1 MWNAVLMSGVGA
13 IWVAMVSAVAY
24 RVSRAGGAG
33 SAGERT

>member
-1 MWNAVLMSGVGA
+1 MSGVGA

-24 RVSRAGGAG
+24 RVSRAGEAG